1 MPRAALLKELT
12 PGGGDLPSHTS
23 IGGYPIYY
31 ITKDGGKL
39 CPGCANGKNG
49 SEAAN
54 PECQDDPQWELVASD
69 VNYEDG
75 TLTCAHCEADIE
87 VAYDGNVGEGEC
99 PGCPARVGQL
109 HEPGC
114 DLEQCPL
121 CGLQLLSC
129 EHAEEEI
136 LITDANRIP
145 VGPKMRGVEDA
156 ERLGLWAKMVPG
168 LRGWQPCGKDEEG
181 ACPDLNRLYA
191 FCLWNPATRRFEAPR
206 DEKTQSPLPIPTFP
220 VQPQ

>member
-1 MPRAALLKELT
+1 MARKDLLKEQNI
-12 PGGGDLPSHTS
+12 PDGGELSSFAHP
-23 IGGYPIYY
+23 GGYPIYY

-49 SEAAN
+49 SEATN

-75 TLTCAHCEADIE
+75 TLSCAHCEAEIPA
-87 VAYDGNVGEGEC
+87 AYVMDPPEGEC
-99 PGCPARVGQL
+99 HDCDAKVGQL
-109 HEPGC
+109 HDPGC

-121 CGLQLLSC
+121 CGLQLISC
-129 EHAEEEI
+129 EHAEDEV

-145 VGPKMRGVEDA
+145 FTGKMRGVEDC

-168 LRGWQPCGKDEEG
+168 LRGWQPCDKDDKE
-181 ACPDLNRLYA
+181 ASPDLNRLYA
-191 FCLWNPATRRFEAPR
+191 FCIWDAEAKRFEAPPGG
-206 DEKTQSPLPIPTFP
+206 TIPTFP
-220 VQPQ
+220 AEKL